1 MPNSENIVA
10 DLMGKAGIRING
22 AAPWDIRVTDDRFY
36 DRVLRD
42 QSLGLGESYMDGWWE
57 CARIDRMIRRL
68 IDARLD
74 REIKASF
81 RMMAA
86 VTTARLFNRQTK
98 RRSREVAERHY
109 NLGNDLF
116 FSFLDPY
123 KQYSC
128 GFFNGSNRLDDAQRR
143 KMDLICKKTELSPGE
158 KVLDIGSGWGGLAK
172 YMTER
177 FECEVTGVNISDEQ
191 IRFAEQDCK
200 GLPARFIQRD
210 YRELDGRYDKIVSV
224 GMFEHVG
231 RKNYRDFMET
241 VHRCLKPNGIFL
253 LHTIGGNE
261 STDKCDP
268 WFDKYIFPNGALP
281 SFRQIG
287 RAAEGLFVVEDWHN
301 FGPDYDRTLM
311 AWHRNFINAWPDL
324 KDRYDERF
332 RRMWE
337 YYLLASAGA
346 FRARSNQLWQIVF
359 THQGRRQP
367 ACRIGAM
374 AHPLDEA
381 KKVV

>member
-1 MPNSENIVA
+1 MMNSEKIITE
-10 DLMGKAGIRING
+10 LMEKAGIRLG
-22 AAPWDIRVTDDRFY
+22 GSDPWDIRVNDDRFY

-42 QSLGLGESYMDGWWE
+42 HSLGLGESYMDGWWE
-57 CARIDRMIRRL
+57 CDRIDRMIRRL

-74 REIKASF
+74 EEVKKNF
-81 RMMAA
+81 RMAA
-86 VTTARLFNRQTK
+86 SVIAARIFNRQSK
-98 RRSREVAERHY
+98 YRSREVADRHY

-128 GFFNGSNRLDDAQRR
+128 AFFNGSKRLDDAQRH
-143 KMDLICKKTELSPGE
+143 KMDLICQKTELSPGD

-172 YMTER
+172 YMAER
-177 FECEVTGVNISDEQ
+177 YDCEVTGVNISDEQ
-191 IRFAEQDCK
+191 VRFADKECK
-200 GLPARFIQRD
+200 GLPVTFIQRD
-210 YRELDGRYDKIVSV
+210 YRDLEEQYDKIVSV

-231 RKNYRDFMET
+231 RKNYREFMET
-241 VHRCLKPNGIFL
+241 VHRCLKEDGIFL
-253 LHTIGGNE
+253 LHTIGNNT

-268 WFDKYIFPNGALP
+268 WFDKYIFPNGVLP

-311 AWHRNFINAWPDL
+311 AWHRNFTEAWPDL

-337 YYLLASAGA
+337 FYLLCSAGA

-359 THQGRRQP
+359 THQGRPQP
-367 ACRIGAM
+367 ACRLGSS
-374 AHPLDEA
+374 
-381 KKVV
+381 VSG